1 MRMKKVLILAAVAAI
16 AATAC
21 NKTYEVNPTPGVPI
35 GFGTWTE
42 HLTKAHDP
50 SVATAFENGESFN
63 VYGYKTLTSGDVN
76 VFQGTKVTLNNGTWE
91 YTPTRFWDPTATN
104 YTFFAVSPADLLDG
118 DGASATTAGAFTS
131 ENITFDGK
139 TDILVAN
146 KETVTNYTAAVPL
159 KFNHIASLLDLKV
172 KKADN
177 LEVTGGDDNNYI
189 KVAVTSISLSNID
202 AVGYFTVA
210 EYDNT
215 TSVPKTGAATW
226 TLGTGEKKTYTH
238 ESGFGTVTLPVDVK
252 TSAQGSVDLISK
264 LVVMPQS
271 FRTDNTA
278 QTVTIGYTITTAE
291 NGNATVTN
299 YSKSFD
305 LKEFDNSDDTGNNGE
320 LIASWMPNTHYT
332 YTITIGANAI
342 TFSAS
347 INAWATTTNGY
358 HYLIQ

>member
-1 MRMKKVLILAAVAAI
+1 MKKVLILAAVAAI

-50 SVATAFENGESFN
+50 SNATAFENGESFN
-63 VYGYKTLTSGDVN
+63 VYGYKTLSSGNVD

-91 YTPTRFWDPTATN
+91 YTPTRFWDPTATS

-118 DGASATTAGAFTS
+118 VGASATTAGAFTS
-131 ENITFDGK
+131 ESITFDGK

-146 KETVTNYTAAVPL
+146 KETVTDYSAAVPL

-172 KKADN
+172 KKVDN
-177 LEVTGGDDNNYI
+177 LEVTGEDENNYI

-202 AVGYFTVA
+202 AVGRFTVA
-210 EYDNT
+210 AYDNT
-215 TSVPKTGAATW
+215 SFVPTTDASTW
-226 TLGTGEKKTYTH
+226 TLDTGEKKTYTH
-238 ESGFGTVTLPVDVK
+238 ESGFGDVTLPNDVK
-252 TSAQGSVDLISK
+252 TSTQGSDDLISK

-271 FRTDNTA
+271 FRTDGTA
-278 QTVTIGYTITTAE
+278 DQTVTIEYTITTAE
-291 NGNATVTN
+291 NGNTTVTN

-305 LKEFDNSDDTGNNGE
+305 LKEFDNSDDTGENDT
-320 LIASWMPNTHYT
+320 LIASWMPNTHYI

-347 INAWATTTNGY
+347 IKGWATSTNGY
-358 HYLIQ
+358 HYLLQ